1 MTPDNPQDPQKGK
14 VDEAAVPEEA
24 KDAKQAPVAGEAAEQ
39 PEPKPRRRRKKAAE
53 PEAAGTAAEETGV
66 DKTAADAIASADDE
80 PAAAATG
87 DDETPAEAEPAAA
100 ATGDDSSAADETPAE
115 PVAAGDDEP
124 EAAPDDD
131 SPAGDEE
138 SAPVATEA
146 PKRRRRGRKREEEE
160 APPEPAPSPRRN
172 GRRDAEPAV
181 LVKAQARYV
190 RTSARKA
197 RLVCDHIRG
206 KDVSEARAILAFT
219 PRAAA
224 KAWTKLLESAVASA
238 EHNHELVGDE
248 LTIHSV
254 HADEGPTLKRYR
266 PRAMGRAT
274 RIRKRTS
281 HLTITLT
288 PKES

>member
-24 KDAKQAPVAGEAAEQ
+24 NDAKAEAAAEAPEAQ
-39 PEPKPRRRRKKAAE
+39 PEPKPKRARKKAA
-53 PEAAGTAAEETGV
+53 PETEGQAAEETGV
-66 DKTAADAIASADDE
+66 DKTAAE
-80 PAAAATG
+80 AT
-87 DDETPAEAEPAAA
+87 EEKPKPRRTRAKAKE
-100 ATGDDSSAADETPAE
+100 AE
-115 PVAAGDDEP
+115 PVA
-124 EAAPDDD
+124 
-131 SPAGDEE
+131 EE
-138 SAPVATEA
+138 TSAPADESSA
-146 PKRRRRGRKREEEE
+146 AAEEPAAEEPAKPARESSRRRGRRR
-160 APPEPAPSPRRN
+160 EPA
-172 GRRDAEPAV
+172 EPGV
-181 LVKAQARYV
+181 LVRAQAKYV

-206 KDVSEARAILAFT
+206 KDVAEARAILAFT

-224 KAWTKLLESAVASA
+224 KPWLKLLESAIANA

-248 LTIHSV
+248 LRIAAV